1 MAYSTTSKYVQFSPY
16 LVMEYMYADQPNPE
30 TYPVNTGST
39 TVGFN
44 KLINGVLPDSNGLP
58 SDDVQIFNPD
68 QDDSITQNT
77 SNESVVQ
84 VTENSFITLNPNLI
98 VPYNDFNPDLTPTS
112 NLPITFPS
120 NISVIYDSVRYHILA
135 GYNLDNIDGIIL
147 QIQYLDVDGSYVT
160 FSQIKLSKGT
170 AQSYTLNPNPLTIGS
185 NIYDKYFEIKI
196 PSLVD
201 MNNSYSAATP
211 SNRPNTL
218 AGKTSKSGNGYVTS
232 SPIRIRAYEILK
244 TSLTNGYD
252 TYGTQLIAA
261 LSLESTDPFQ
271 ELGAYIAPAD
281 TGDFF
286 EYFATENGGFAENFI
301 LFQNSIGNSYYV
313 DNKLEVLEQVGA
325 ALINTST
332 YSSIQ
337 TTAYDVPNL
346 FRPIVRYASVATSFT
361 LRYTMT
367 LINSK
372 DQSRLV
378 RISTYTSSDPSKYGP
393 YIAPL
398 TLSVLPQQL
407 KIYNKVAGQTNISVP
422 SSNRGFSQVVKYAN
436 VFVDTNLV
444 NTTISNLSVEGTS
457 ITDGTAGQTLAISY
471 GMGQAYVTISPFDN
485 YYKFTFSKKA
495 SDGTTENL
503 DLQASGTFSMVFVD
517 NKGNKVSAPSI
528 TDINLANAAKGE
540 LAFKVDE
547 ALSMQILQFTDR
559 RFYITNR
566 PVVSAVDPTANGLS
580 KVSSVKQLLAKKA
593 FSLNDSIKEVQLA
606 SAGITDVS
614 SNGVNTARI
623 SGKSSSVMYWGRWLK
638 DGEVAPNRTVT
649 TNTIYQARGPV
660 GGSLLST
667 SGVGKSSWQT
677 YGSGAGSTSGS
688 ASAPSTPLQGS
699 SVTSKPALTPS
710 EVVSSITSDV
720 QGQIARSW
728 STVDIISYFLDP
740 SSSGYKL
747 YGGVT
752 KETFTKAVTGLFSN
766 QDLLLVNNYGNTG
779 AGLTNGGPAAAKGSQ
794 TNQTGGD
801 NGSANIPQSFQ

>member
-98 VPYNDFNPDLTPTS
+98 VPYNDFNPDLTPTA

-244 TSLTNGYD
+244 TSQTNGYA

-378 RISTYTSSDPSKYGP
+378 RISTYTSSNPSKYGP

-422 SSNRGFSQVVKYAN
+422 SSNRGVAQVVKYAN

-457 ITDGTAGQTLAISY
+457 ITDGTAGQTLAVSY

-559 RFYITNR
+559 KFYITNR

-580 KVSSVKQLLAKKA
+580 KVSSIKQLLAKKA

-606 SAGITDVS
+606 SSGITDVS

-623 SGKSSSVMYWGRWLK
+623 SGKSSSVMYWGNWLK

-688 ASAPSTPLQGS
+688 ASAPSTPLRGS
-699 SVTSKPALTPS
+699 SVTPKPALTPS

-752 KETFTKAVTGLFSN
+752 KETFTKAVTGIFSN
-766 QDLLLVNNYGNTG
+766 QDLLLVNKYGNTR